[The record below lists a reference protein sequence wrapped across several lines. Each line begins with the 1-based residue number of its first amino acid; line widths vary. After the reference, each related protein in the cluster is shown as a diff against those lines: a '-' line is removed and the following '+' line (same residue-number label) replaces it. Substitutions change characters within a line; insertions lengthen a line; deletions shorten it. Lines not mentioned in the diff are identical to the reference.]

1 LYEPSRGRMGMRV
14 AISWLR
20 GDEDGYIQIYEVGDE
35 EFYRALEEISP
46 DNDPD
51 G

>member
-1 LYEPSRGRMGMRV
+1 MRIDILGSMRLMMRGFR
-14 AISWLR
+14 
-20 GDEDGYIQIYEVGDE
+20 
-35 EFYRALEEISP
+35 RALEEISP